1 MARAERVAV
10 LDLGSTWVT
19 CLLAETAENSRIRIA
34 GIGRKRAEGWH
45 NGAVVNPDKATEAV
59 AEAWQAAS
67 DMAGFRMDSVIIS
80 VTGENIKYIRAKG
93 SGAVKR
99 PHKGITQ
106 ADRLKVIEE
115 AQAIA
120 LPRDEMILHVIPTQY
135 IVDGQKGV
143 TEPRGMYG
151 MKLDVE
157 VHIVIAPLSVIE
169 NIYRVIGQANLRVR
183 APLLRGMAAVIAATT
198 VEERKMGVAVVNI
211 GANTEVVVYKDGAIR
226 HNQVL
231 SLGGDHITND
241 ISVGLRIPQPAAE
254 QVKIDAGVAMQNRVL
269 TDEPITIQ
277 ATTGPKQISRRLL
290 ASIIEPRVEE
300 ILLHVD
306 GAMRKSGLTE
316 ALANGI
322 VLTGG
327 TAKLPGID
335 ALAEQVFNLPVRI
348 GVPGDIEVKGD
359 IAADPS
365 YVPAVGLVRFGL
377 GRTDDTSVV
386 IQAKKPSSVSEWL
399 GETLGGMF
407 GGKQK

>member
-1 MARAERVAV
+1 MAKQERVAA
-10 LDLGSTWVT
+10 LDLGATWIT
-19 CLLAETAENSRIRIA
+19 CVLAETTENSRIRIA
-34 GIGRKRAEGWH
+34 GVGRKRAEGWH

-59 AEAWQAAS
+59 AEAWQTAS
-67 DMAGFRMDSVIIS
+67 DAAGFRLDNVFIS
-80 VTGENIKYIRAKG
+80 ITGEHIKYIRAKG

-99 PHKGITQ
+99 PHKGISM
-106 ADRLKVIEE
+106 ADRTRVIEE

-169 NIYRVIGQANLRVR
+169 NIYRVIGQAGLRVK
-183 APLLRGMAAVIAATT
+183 APLLRGMAATIAATT

-211 GANTEVVVYKDGAIR
+211 GATTEVVVYKDGAIR
-226 HNQVL
+226 HNQVIT
-231 SLGGDHITND
+231 LGGDHITND

-254 QVKIDAGVAMQNRVL
+254 QIKIDAGVAMQNRVT

-300 ILLHVD
+300 IMLHVD
-306 GAMRKSGLTE
+306 GTMRKSGLTDS
-316 ALANGI
+316 LANGI

-327 TAKLPGID
+327 TARLAGID

-348 GVPGDIEVKGD
+348 GTPGDIDAKPE
-359 IAADPS
+359 IACDPS
-365 YVPAVGLVRFGL
+365 YASVVGLVRYGL
-377 GRTDDTSVV
+377 GRTDDTGTV
-386 IQAKKPSSVSEWL
+386 IQAKKHGSFSEWL
-399 GETLGGMF
+399 NESVSDLF
-407 GGKQK
+407 GKKKH

>member
-1 MARAERVAV
+1 MY
-10 LDLGSTWVT
+10 
-19 CLLAETAENSRIRIA
+19 
-34 GIGRKRAEGWH
+34 KR
-45 NGAVVNPDKATEAV
+45 
-59 AEAWQAAS
+59 Q
-67 DMAGFRMDSVIIS
+67 
-80 VTGENIKYIRAKG
+80 
-93 SGAVKR
+93 
-99 PHKGITQ
+99 
-106 ADRLKVIEE
+106 
-115 AQAIA
+115 
-120 LPRDEMILHVIPTQY
+120 
-135 IVDGQKGV
+135 
-143 TEPRGMYG
+143 
-151 MKLDVE
+151 
-157 VHIVIAPLSVIE
+157 
-169 NIYRVIGQANLRVR
+169 
-183 APLLRGMAAVIAATT
+183 
-198 VEERKMGVAVVNI
+198 GVAVVNI

-348 GVPGDIEVKGD
+348 GVPSDIEVKGD

-365 YVPAVGLVRFGL
+365 CVPAVGLVRFGL
-377 GRTDDTSVV
+377 GRTDDTSVL
-386 IQAKKPSSVSEWL
+386 IQAKKPNSVSEWL
-399 GETLGGMF
+399 GDTLGGLF
-407 GGKQK
+407 GGKKK

>member
-1 MARAERVAV
+1 MAKQERVAV
-10 LDLGSTWVT
+10 LDLGATWVT
-19 CLLAETAENSRIRIA
+19 CLLAETTENGRIRIA
-34 GIGRKRAEGWH
+34 GVGRKRAEGWH
-45 NGAVVNPDKATEAV
+45 NGAVVHPDKATEAV
-59 AEAWQAAS
+59 ATAWSTAS
-67 DMAGFRMDSVIIS
+67 DAAGFRLDNVLVSI
-80 VTGENIKYIRAKG
+80 TGEHIKYIRAKG

-99 PHKGITQ
+99 PHKGITM
-106 ADRLKVIEE
+106 ADRSRVIDE

-169 NIYRVIGQANLRVR
+169 NIYRVIGQAGLRVR
-183 APLLRGMAAVIAATT
+183 APLLRGMAATIAVTT

-226 HNQVL
+226 HNQVFT
-231 SLGGDHITND
+231 LGGDHITND

-254 QVKIDAGVAMQNRVL
+254 QVKIDAGVATQNRVT
-269 TDEPITIQ
+269 TDEPVTIQ

-290 ASIIEPRVEE
+290 ASIIEPRIEE
-300 ILLHVD
+300 ILLHVE
-306 GAMRKSGLTE
+306 GAMRKNGLTE
-316 ALANGI
+316 SLANGI

-335 ALAEQVFNLPVRI
+335 ALAEQVFNLPVRV
-348 GVPGDIEVKGD
+348 GTPGDIEAKPELAG
-359 IAADPS
+359 DPS
-365 YVPAVGLVRFGL
+365 YASAVGLVRFGL

-386 IQAKKPSSVSEWL
+386 IQAKKSGSFFEWL
-399 GETLGGMF
+399 SESLSDLF
-407 GGKQK
+407 GKKKP